1 MPNATTPPET
11 PGRSPQLDY
20 VDHTEA
26 LTPRE
31 LYEEFLLALVDPKNR
46 ASVSV
51 SEERRND
58 EIILTAHCHPEDVG
72 KIVGKKGSCL
82 TECTKLLN
90 RTTGRDHLRVSLI
103 VPR

>member
-1 MPNATTPPET
+1 MDRATTPPEA
-11 PGRSPQLDY
+11 PERSPRLEY

-31 LYEEFLLALVDPKNR
+31 LYEEFLLALVEPKNR
-46 ASVSV
+46 ACVSV
-51 SEERRND
+51 SEERRKD

-90 RTTGRDHLRVSLI
+90 RTTGRDHLRVSLK

>member
-11 PGRSPQLDY
+11 PGRSPQFDY

-31 LYEEFLLALVDPKNR
+31 LYEEFLLALVEPKNR

-58 EIILTAHCHPEDVG
+58 EIVLTAHCHPEDVG

-90 RTTGRDHLRVSLI
+90 RTTGRDHLRVSLR

>member
-1 MPNATTPPET
+1 MPSATTPPEN

-46 ASVSV
+46 ACVSV
-51 SEERRND
+51 GEERRQD
-58 EIILTAHCHPEDVG
+58 EIILTAHCHQEDVG

-82 TECTKLLN
+82 EECTKLLN
-90 RTTGRDHLRVSLI
+90 RTTGRDHLKVRLV